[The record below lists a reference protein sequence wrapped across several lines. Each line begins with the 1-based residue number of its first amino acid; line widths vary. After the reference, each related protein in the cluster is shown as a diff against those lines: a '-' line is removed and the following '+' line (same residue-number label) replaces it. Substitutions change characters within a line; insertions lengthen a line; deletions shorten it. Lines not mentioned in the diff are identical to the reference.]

1 MSMELKEVAKAVFSL
16 LGVDS
21 SSNFIDALRKKIYS
35 KDFIFFCDK
44 YIELFPDLS
53 IDWMQRIY
61 QFYCSERKEKKQDYT
76 PACLSRLVAALTE
89 NKEEKS
95 VYDCCAGS
103 GSLTIQR
110 WCLNKDLHF
119 VCEELDDNVIP
130 VLLFNLCIRN
140 INATVTQKDILTGE
154 AFKSYQTIRGDKYAS
169 IQEMLFPRQENE
181 ITDASISNPPF
192 NIKGEISN
200 ALKENLPS
208 KYSSN
213 FAFAANCLNR
223 TKRFAALILPL
234 GCLTNDS
241 EKQCRAYFLEKGW
254 LKAAISLPERM
265 FESTPVA
272 TCILLFDKQKTSK
285 DVMLIDATKM
295 SSGEIREQRGEGD
308 AAHYNRIYKKEFNTI
323 SDVQILAICELVNKE
338 QESISKLINYE
349 EAESK
354 NFNFTIGVYQPIE
367 FEGTTHRDF
376 NAIIKDINR
385 IIRERNIIKVSVNKV
400 WAKELGLDKVI
411 EDCIANNEVV
421 KAMNESFK
429 SFTNYTIE
437 EKIIENKYIRS
448 SNNKVFVI
456 ENTDKDILSSIMPFF
471 IQMYKQHIFFLNNE
485 ENRLLAELRDSMLPY
500 LLTGKLQME

>member
-1 MSMELKEVAKAVFSL
+1 MDFT
-16 LGVDS
+16 
-21 SSNFIDALRKKIYS
+21 NALRNKIYS
-35 KDFIFFCDK
+35 KDFFSFCNE
-44 YIELFPDLS
+44 YIKLFPDLS
-53 IDWMQRIY
+53 VDWMQRIY
-61 QFYCSERKEKKQDYT
+61 QFYCAERKEKKQDYT
-76 PACLSRLVAALTE
+76 PVSLSRLVAALTVY
-89 NKEEKS
+89 NEEKS

-103 GSLTIQR
+103 GSLTIQK

-119 VCEELDDNVIP
+119 VCEEIDDNVIP
-130 VLLFNLCIRN
+130 ILLFNLCIRN
-140 INATVTQKDILTGE
+140 IDATVVQRNILTGE
-154 AFKSYQTIRGDKYAS
+154 TFKSYQTIRGNRFS
-169 IQEMLFPRQENE
+169 SVQEMIFPPQKHET
-181 ITDASISNPPF
+181 TDISISNPPF
-192 NIKGEISN
+192 NIKSEISN

-213 FAFAANCLNR
+213 FAFAANCLNM

-241 EKQCRAYFLEKGW
+241 EKQCRAYFLKKGW

-295 SSGEIREQRGEGD
+295 SSVEIREQRGEGD
-308 AAHYNRIYKKEFNTI
+308 ASHYNRIYKKEFNTI

-411 EDCIANNEVV
+411 DDCVTNNEIV
-421 KAMNESFK
+421 KTMNESLRLFA
-429 SFTNYTIE
+429 NYNVE
-437 EKIIENKYIRS
+437 EDIIENKYIQS
-448 SNNKVFVI
+448 SNSKVFVI
-456 ENTDKDILSSIMPFF
+456 ENTDKEALSSIMPFF
-471 IQMYKQHIFFLNNE
+471 IQMYKQHIFYLNNE
-485 ENRLLAELRDSMLPY
+485 ENRLLAELRDSMIPY
-500 LLTGKLQME
+500 LLTGKLEMKTV